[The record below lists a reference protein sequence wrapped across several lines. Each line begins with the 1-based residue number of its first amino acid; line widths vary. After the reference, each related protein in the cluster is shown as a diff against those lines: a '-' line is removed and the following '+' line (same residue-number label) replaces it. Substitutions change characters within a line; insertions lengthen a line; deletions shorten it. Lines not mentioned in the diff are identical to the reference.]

1 MQQENLIFVVCS
13 PRSGSTMLQ
22 RMLGAHPEI
31 YTHPEPHLITPLAYL
46 GYHGTVDKAP
56 YDHINAAAAF
66 REFCQEL
73 PEGEEDV
80 LDALRAYAMT
90 LYGRVLEGSN
100 KTIFC
105 DKTPEYA
112 TVLPFLAKLFPKAR
126 YVVLTRHPLAI
137 FHSQAHSFF
146 GGNYQSAYETNPLMQ
161 RYVKAIGEFL
171 LEKPVDFVQ
180 VRYEDLVQEPQENMQ
195 RVLAHLGRE
204 YDEACV
210 NYGTKKHISKSYGD
224 PMSVEKHQR
233 PVTKSLTTWASDLQT
248 RPEVLGLVQQ
258 AIIEMDPAHLAAWGY
273 PENELLAP
281 LEQVGA
287 QVTKRSPFNSYQL
300 KRQVLLQVRKNI
312 HDNVL
317 GSTLRKVRYY
327 CDVLL
332 RN

>member
-73 PEGEEDV
+73 PKGEEDV
-80 LDALRAYAMT
+80 LDALRAYAMS
-90 LYGRVLEGSN
+90 LYGKVLEGSN

-171 LEKPVDFVQ
+171 QEKPVDFVQ

-195 RVLAHLGRE
+195 RVLSHLGLE

-210 NYGTKKHISKSYGD
+210 NYGTKKHITKSYGD

-233 PVTKSLTTWASDLQT
+233 PVTKSLTTWASDMQT
-248 RPEVLGLVQQ
+248 RPEVLALVQQ
-258 AIIEMDPAHLAAWGY
+258 AIVEMDPAHLEAWGY

-312 HDNVL
+312 NDNVL